1 MQGDDRPSLKGLL
14 DLLTRD
20 ENPPRNG
27 TLNEEYVILRRF
39 DVRKGFV
46 YVEFVDGDEKDDK
59 EWFEGPVPENLSIGA
74 LFAMRDNND
83 RETRREAYGR
93 MKLRDKAGNKVWT
106 VEKSERSEVE
116 VPPKPTITDNDET
129 AVETVQGS
137 VDKEEGASESTD
149 DYAIGESTN
158 AVTHG
163 AAGTR
168 RRTSHKIKKRKSES
182 LARVVDTPNDS
193 YPRMDTC
200 SKTR

>member
-1 MQGDDRPSLKGLL
+1 MQGNDRPSLKGLL

-20 ENPPRNG
+20 ENPPRKG

-74 LFAMRDNND
+74 LFAMRDEND

-106 VEKSERSEVE
+106 VEKSEAEA
-116 VPPKPTITDNDET
+116 PPKPTIMEEMIEINTVELTDTKGDSGKITDEH
-129 AVETVQGS
+129 AVDGS
-137 VDKEEGASESTD
+137 SCGGSRSSADTGKGASRAKSVKRAKTCPDEGNGIS
-149 DYAIGESTN
+149 
-158 AVTHG
+158 
-163 AAGTR
+163 R
-168 RRTSHKIKKRKSES
+168 R
-182 LARVVDTPNDS
+182 N
-193 YPRMDTC
+193 C
-200 SKTR
+200 